1 MHFNQLNYSLANE
14 ATDIELSHLEENT
27 SKILCIAG
35 SGSRFTPL
43 LSKNPES
50 IDVVDSSLQQL
61 YMAELRYQC
70 IKQLSYSEYLK
81 ILGYTICESAERLS
95 IFKKIV
101 LKKEIIIYFTDINT
115 SWVQNGFLL
124 IGSWEK
130 KLQILRKIFYC
141 FHFKNLTAVFQ
152 DNNKKKFPFYAWNL
166 FCKLFLNEA
175 VMGRFLYSGQ
185 SKYNRDLPLGQL
197 LNSSFSNQIKSSQ
210 DLKSEFFMQ
219 LVFTGKL
226 HPSAWPIETDEIVF
240 NRSKESKTKVQFL
253 QKNLT
258 EINFGDY
265 NFYSLSDVF
274 SYLPDQLSQKI
285 IDQIA
290 ASDVKSKTI
299 LRYFMYEPKLSY
311 ADFKFETIDNT
322 LDSVPIYKIYLLERN

>member
-14 ATDIELSHLEENT
+14 TTDIELIHLEENT

-141 FHFKNLTAVFQ
+141 FHFKNLEKIFC
-152 DNNKKKFPFYAWNL
+152 DNNKVKFPFLAWNI

-175 VMGRFLYSGQ
+175 IIGRLLYSGQ
-185 SKYNRDLPLGQL
+185 SKYNRELPLGQF
-197 LNSSFSNQIKSSQ
+197 LNTAFSKQIKLSEN
-210 DLKSEFFMQ
+210 LKNEFFMQ

-226 HPSAWPIETDEIVF
+226 QPSAWPIETDETVF
-240 NRSKESKTKVQFL
+240 KQSKQSKTRVQFL

-258 EINFGDY
+258 ELDYGDY

-290 ASDVKSKTI
+290 SSDRHSKTV

-311 ADFKFETIDNT
+311 SDFNVEIIDST
-322 LDSVPIYKIYLLERN
+322 LDSVPIYKMYLLEKK